1 MQNETKNT
9 TKKQPLLLPFFEQSI
24 TKSYCHGTAKKYDKR
39 SGRDDTRYF
48 ELKVIA
54 TDKKG
59 VYFEA
64 WSGEA
69 SNTCKNRYH
78 GTTYVDLTNVTS
90 YVEAQMI
97 ACKQLPNSFNKED
110 YVA

>member
-1 MQNETKNT
+1 MPTEK
-9 TKKQPLLLPFFEQSI
+9 PLLLPFFEQSL
-24 TKSYCHGTAKKYDKR
+24 TKSYHHGFAKKYDDR
-39 SGRDDTRYF
+39 LNRTANRYF
-48 ELKVIA
+48 ALKVIA

-69 SNTCKNRYH
+69 SNTSVNRYH
-78 GTTYVDLTNVTS
+78 GSNYVDVTNVTS
-90 YVEAQMI
+90 CVEAQMI
-97 ACKQLPNSFNKED
+97 ACKQLPNVFNKED